1 MVKINIRRF
10 RILKK
15 TKINSDCKGNKQ
27 NSKAAQV
34 SLVGKNPPKGLPIG
48 EPGPSKPMSGKET
61 KKNRIRIL
69 CQHVLK
75 RLKAVSADKQYL

>member
-15 TKINSDCKGNKQ
+15 RKEKKIAKSHKQ

-34 SLVGKNPPKGLPIG
+34 SLDGKHPPKGLPIG
-48 EPGPSKPMSGKET
+48 EPGPSRHISGKET
-61 KKNRIRIL
+61 KKQNKDSL
-69 CQHVLK
+69 
-75 RLKAVSADKQYL
+75 SAH